1 MEYQK
6 SFDIKLI
13 HLQWPTF
20 SFKNTRTGARL
31 MQSVIIDTNYQCLI
45 SQKFAFLRDKNLR
58 INKTYLGK
66 LQGQRDKLRTCVV
79 FHDIY

>member
-1 MEYQK
+1 
-6 SFDIKLI
+6 
-13 HLQWPTF
+13 
-20 SFKNTRTGARL
+20 

-58 INKTYLGK
+58 IYKTYLGK